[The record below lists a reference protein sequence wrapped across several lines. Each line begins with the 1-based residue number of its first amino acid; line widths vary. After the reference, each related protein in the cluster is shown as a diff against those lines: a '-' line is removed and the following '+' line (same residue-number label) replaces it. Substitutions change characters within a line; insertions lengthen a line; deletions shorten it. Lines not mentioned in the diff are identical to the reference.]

1 MSESDQVLP
10 DIDGW
15 ATAHG
20 FQPTDRELNGETPLL
35 RLGLVGMT
43 ANAYAGKIA
52 GHEALLSEF
61 AIGSPDVSE
70 AFGGSGVSE
79 VWFTLFLVK
88 LDAGRWPRLTVHPSR
103 FSDGDWL
110 TRLLHR
116 DDHRVRDISP
126 EFDRRYRVRA
136 ANSIPD
142 EQVRELFD
150 DQLVR
155 WFLAQSELVFDIE
168 SNVETGGSMVVGR
181 RGIGLSAEAL
191 DTLLGQAEF
200 LLPRF
205 SGDA

>member
-1 MSESDQVLP
+1 VSESDEVLP

-20 FQPTDRELNGETPLL
+20 FQPADRELNGETPLL

-43 ANAYAGKIA
+43 ANAYAGTIA

-61 AIGSPDVSE
+61 AIGSPDLSE

-116 DDHRVRDISP
+116 DDHRVRDIDP
-126 EFDRRYRVRA
+126 EFDERYRVRA

-142 EQVRELFD
+142 EQVRELLD
-150 DQLVR
+150 DALVK
-155 WFLAQSELVFDIE
+155 WFLAQPELVFDVE
-168 SNVETGGSMVVGR
+168 SNVETGGSMVVAR
-181 RGIGLSAEAL
+181 RGIGFGDDELDVLLAE
-191 DTLLGQAEF
+191 TEHLLQ
-200 LLPRF
+200 RI